1 MLFAAASFFPTDD
14 RDEELSSVFSFVYTG
29 VGLLMLKT
37 LFLHDI
43 FDTERF
49 IDGCVGCDSG
59 CDCGGEIGIEA
70 GCVP

>member
-1 MLFAAASFFPTDD
+1 
-14 RDEELSSVFSFVYTG
+14 
-29 VGLLMLKT
+29 MLKT
-37 LFLHDI
+37 LVLHDI

-59 CDCGGEIGIEA
+59 CCDGYDSGCDCGGEIGIDA